1 MLTCTSEP
9 LNGTGGLLGCTV
21 MTSNVQTLIIDS
33 ILPYVDH
40 KTGDAVVETNKN
52 KDQKPHKNQA
62 AFLLNVAIFP

>member
-1 MLTCTSEP
+1 
-9 LNGTGGLLGCTV
+9 

-40 KTGDAVVETNKN
+40 KTWDAVVETNKN
-52 KDQKPHKNQA
+52 KDQKHHKNQA

>member
-1 MLTCTSEP
+1 
-9 LNGTGGLLGCTV
+9 

-52 KDQKPHKNQA
+52 KDQKMGYFPLNQRREISHQY
-62 AFLLNVAIFP
+62 LLRPFPVL

>member
-1 MLTCTSEP
+1 
-9 LNGTGGLLGCTV
+9 